1 MEKTD
6 LLLSSSASDRDWD
19 RHRLHHQRRLRSPD
33 GRGRQ
38 MKRTGL
44 LVHSRRDAACIHNT
58 WRDDDDDDAIAA
70 ESANLT
76 IEEVLVG
83 KTFREFRAV
92 ASIL

>member
-1 MEKTD
+1 
-6 LLLSSSASDRDWD
+6 
-19 RHRLHHQRRLRSPD
+19 
-33 GRGRQ
+33 